1 MADSAV
7 PDLAGKIIG
16 DSVGTMERV
25 LGATGFDPDRKKP
38 STFKLH
44 SPILKQGNDRTYMAA
59 TDRMWVFVNTYG
71 PDGGEN
77 KLHTHTNEDHT
88 FIVLQGKARFYGPNG
103 EETLLDRN
111 EGIMLPRG
119 TLYTFRAVDGPLV
132 LLRVGCV
139 VDAGT
144 SPWGRTTANGK
155 TLLGNAKEN
164 GQIETIVDESAVY
177 E

>member
-1 MADSAV
+1 MTEVAAPRMAN
-7 PDLAGKIIG
+7 KIVG
-16 DSVGTMERV
+16 DTIGTMERV
-25 LGATGFDPDRKKP
+25 LGETGFDPKRKKP
-38 STFKLH
+38 STFKLR

-88 FIVLQGKARFYGPNG
+88 FIVLQGKARFFGPNG
-103 EETLLDRN
+103 EE
-111 EGIMLPRG
+111 
-119 TLYTFRAVDGPLV
+119 
-132 LLRVGCV
+132 
-139 VDAGT
+139 
-144 SPWGRTTANGK
+144 

-164 GQIETIVDESAVY
+164 GQIETIVDESAVF